1 MTEQLLFKK
10 VVDMSVLNQ
19 CIRNVSITKILTLS
33 AVKAAQFHSFIMV
46 ILASKLLTNT

>member
-19 CIRNVSITKILTLS
+19 CIRNVSITKIVSDIEQEINTRGT
-33 AVKAAQFHSFIMV
+33 KIAQAF
-46 ILASKLLTNT
+46 N